1 MEWKLVPMGNKLVRV
16 GFPDISEIKCYI
28 PKRPIKDIYKL
39 KSISEIL
46 TIYQYQQYEMDRH

>member
-1 MEWKLVPMGNKLVRV
+1 MEWKLVSMGDKLVRV

-28 PKRPIKDIYKL
+28 PDKPIRYSYL
-39 KSISEIL
+39 KPISEIL